1 MNCKNYYG
9 VNIFTGV
16 GYQGVSTEQKSPGS
30 WAKREQVSTGIQ
42 NVAPRRDTVA

>member
-9 VNIFTGV
+9 VNIFTAV

-30 WAKREQVSTGIQ
+30 WAKREQVSTG
-42 NVAPRRDTVA
+42 NLTVAPRRDILA